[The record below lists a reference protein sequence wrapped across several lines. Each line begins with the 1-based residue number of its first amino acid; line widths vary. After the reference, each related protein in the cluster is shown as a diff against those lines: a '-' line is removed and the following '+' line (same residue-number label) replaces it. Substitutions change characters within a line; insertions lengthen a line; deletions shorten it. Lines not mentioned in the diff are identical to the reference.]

1 MYNITKLSAA
11 SQTFLQNVRT
21 GSREANKVIAL
32 GLARAIAYKLPLPS
46 TPVESLIS
54 YFDLTCKP
62 VSETQIAE
70 INEILPLDIP
80 IAKEYTLAVW
90 TIRYRTLFPVSKAYD
105 SVDCPVANFFGFGSA
120 VSQEIVDMINKEPQ
134 KVNSYANGFTDVIT
148 DLFVSEVQQS
158 TTENN

>member
-1 MYNITKLSAA
+1 MYNITKLSGI
-11 SQTFLQNVRT
+11 SQSFLQTVRT

-54 YFDLTCKP
+54 YFDLTCKNIA
-62 VSETQIAE
+62 EEQIAE

-80 IAKEYTLAVW
+80 IAKEYVLAVW
-90 TIRYRTLFPVSKAYD
+90 TVRYRIVFPIGKAYD

-120 VSQEIVDMINKEPQ
+120 VSLKKLWTWSIKNLRKWILMQM
-134 KVNSYANGFTDVIT
+134 
-148 DLFVSEVQQS
+148 VSLMWLLICLS
-158 TTENN
+158 